1 MERDIKRSKLTFKGV
16 LKDILKR
23 CSVDPHN
30 LRNLPQIVTWRRY
43 CNVSLKLFEDK
54 QNGATQ
60 VKRKR
65 CKDIQRTAHY
75 PTSSLVCPTCQLQCR
90 TFMSNEAQKT
100 LSDSLYC
107 SGGLPSCVYV
117 LTSDN
122 ISTGTPSLECE
133 TAKPDG
139 ILCHCNHNV
148 ERETSSKRYR
158 V

>member
-1 MERDIKRSKLTFKGV
+1 
-16 LKDILKR
+16 
-23 CSVDPHN
+23 
-30 LRNLPQIVTWRRY
+30 
-43 CNVSLKLFEDK
+43 
-54 QNGATQ
+54 
-60 VKRKR
+60 
-65 CKDIQRTAHY
+65 
-75 PTSSLVCPTCQLQCR
+75 
-90 TFMSNEAQKT
+90 MSNEAQRT

-133 TAKPDG
+133 TAKADG